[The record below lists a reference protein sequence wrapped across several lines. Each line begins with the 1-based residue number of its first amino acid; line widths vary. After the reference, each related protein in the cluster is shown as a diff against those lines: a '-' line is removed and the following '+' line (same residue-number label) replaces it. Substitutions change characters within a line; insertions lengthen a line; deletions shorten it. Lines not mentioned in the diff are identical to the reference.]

1 MRGVLVLC
9 GALVIVLMQRAQH
22 DKSIKRVD
30 SVRLMNARRISF
42 IAIAGGDAAFLIT
55 LSPWALITLFAMTG
69 VLMTVDII
77 GLGQRPPHNG
87 HRTAVAA
94 GGYAYPLRRVIA
106 FFRR

>member
-1 MRGVLVLC
+1 
-9 GALVIVLMQRAQH
+9 
-22 DKSIKRVD
+22 
-30 SVRLMNARRISF
+30 
-42 IAIAGGDAAFLIT
+42 
-55 LSPWALITLFAMTG
+55 LFAMTG